1 MNYHANNINAN
12 KGCCRSEECGTYVT
26 IQGLAG
32 PMGLQGEQGIQ
43 GEKGDNVETPII
55 TISENTPH

>member
-26 IQGLAG
+26 IQGSAG
-32 PMGLQGEQGIQ
+32 PMGPEEPRGS
-43 GEKGDNVETPII
+43 KA
-55 TISENTPH
+55 SEVSRD